1 MWDLSKYL
9 LIAMC
14 GFVVLVIIIVWLKL
28 YFNNLA
34 SHLETFTAAPPDD
47 YDSKP
52 WPINE
57 NAGLKPLVVPAMGG
71 RALPIHKLGV
81 SHPGSISYLIGQYIQ
96 RKIYPVSLEIQPST
110 NIILAG
116 LAGPT
121 VETNAE
127 TTAETN
133 AEITN
138 IDIGFIREPQLLGM
152 ARAENGIR
160 SISVLAPAYWE
171 TIYLIGNKY
180 TTFASLAEL
189 KRSQTLTTELATQK
203 IGVLRDGLSYWE
215 AIIRAHELEIGR
227 DFLKAESD
235 NLAELLEQLE
245 RRELDA
251 VFIIAHTFDARL
263 QAFLKTNETR
273 MISIYPRSPYP
284 QDTDMLTR
292 PYNPETTDLIAKFR
306 ADMKVYIPWIFE
318 ETVSLGKSVG
328 NKRQL
333 TISNLGTGTTGSSIY
348 KTFKIRAYLCST
360 RQLGRDREF
369 ITGLGKRY
377 LEEYQSL
384 GLLIQEW
391 GSGGRKS
398 QAQTNSNSNDV
409 QPKQLVL
416 PTLIFADYDS
426 FNPDTL
432 GAIPTEI
439 DINPFMRELIANI
452 YGRIKIET
460 IEPSCDI

>member
-1 MWDLSKYL
+1 MWELSKYL
-9 LIAMC
+9 LIAIC
-14 GFVVLVIIIVWLKL
+14 VFVILVIIIVCLKL

-34 SHLETFTAAPPDD
+34 SQIETFTAASPDD

-52 WPINE
+52 WPINR
-57 NAGLKPLVVPAMGG
+57 NTGFKPLVVPTLGG
-71 RALPIHKLGV
+71 RVLPIHKLGV
-81 SHPGSISYLIGQYIQ
+81 SHQGSISYLIGQYIQ

-110 NIILAG
+110 STILAG
-116 LAGPT
+116 LSDNT

-127 TTAETN
+127 IN
-133 AEITN
+133 N
-138 IDIGFIREPQLLGM
+138 VDIGFIREPQLLGM
-152 ARAENGIR
+152 SRAENGIR

-189 KRSQTLTTELATQK
+189 KRNQTLTTELATQK

-235 NLAELLEQLE
+235 NLAELLAQLE

-284 QDTDMLTR
+284 QDTDMVIR

-333 TISNLGTGTTGSSIY
+333 TIGNLGTGTTGSSIY
-348 KTFKIRAYLCST
+348 KTFKIRAYLCCT

-391 GSGGRKS
+391 GRGGRKS
-398 QAQTNSNSNDV
+398 QANSGDL
-409 QPKQLVL
+409 QPNQLVL
-416 PTLIFADYDS
+416 PTLVFADYDS